1 MAVSSV
7 LPVGQVHATP
17 YARPSV
23 KRANTDSVDTI
34 ASTTSSPTLSSCDPS
49 DQELSGDEHLVNE
62 GKAGKVTP
70 PVDVEGV
77 DEREQN
83 PDFLWM
89 TTEEPHRSRRIAI
102 LKAHPEV
109 RKLMGPTPLT
119 FPIVILVLSV
129 QLTCAYL
136 LRNSHP
142 FSWPFLATA
151 YIVGGTANQNIFLAI
166 HEITHNLAFK
176 SIRANKILAIVANLS
191 IGVPYAMA
199 FKGYHIEHHK
209 FLGEDGIDTDLPSK
223 LEAMV
228 LNNVAGKTFFAT
240 FQILFYALRPGFIRS
255 QTPTRWHAINLL
267 SILSFDYLLV
277 HFLGWKP
284 LIYLIMSSFFAGS
297 LHPCAAHFIAEHYLM
312 EGPLPTASTR
322 PKGMSDEDW
331 LIKGLAQETTSY
343 YGWLNILCYNVGYH
357 NEHHDFPSVPWIRLP
372 QLRAIASEYYDPL
385 PSHKS
390 WPYVTWKF
398 ITDPSV
404 GMWSRAKREGRG
416 ERIEPNTWNGPFS
429 PSEQRAKENVEISLQ
444 EVEEEEEIAYMSD
457 TEKKSAS
464 CGIGKKRS

>member
-1 MAVSSV
+1 MAISSI
-7 LPVGQVHATP
+7 LPVGKAPATP
-17 YARPSV
+17 YVRPSV
-23 KRANTDSVDTI
+23 KRADTDSVDTDP
-34 ASTTSSPTLSSCDPS
+34 STTSSPSLSSYDPS
-49 DQELSGDEHLVNE
+49 DQEMSGDERVTTTLSSSRV
-62 GKAGKVTP
+62 GKGGVGAAAEVQA
-70 PVDVEGV
+70 DV
-77 DEREQN
+77 DEREHN

-109 RKLMGPTPLT
+109 RKLMGPTSLT
-119 FPIVILVLSV
+119 FPIVLLVLSI

-151 YIVGGTANQNIFLAI
+151 YAVGGTANQNIFLAI

-223 LEAMV
+223 FEAMV

-312 EGPLPTASTR
+312 EGP
-322 PKGMSDEDW
+322 DEDW

-357 NEHHDFPSVPWIRLP
+357 NEHHDFPSVPWTRLP

-416 ERIEPNTWNGPFS
+416 EKIEPNTWNG
-429 PSEQRAKENVEISLQ
+429 ALNTGVDANADVGISVQ

-457 TEKKSAS
+457 TEKDNKSCCTS
-464 CGIGKKRS
+464 IGGEKKRV

>member
-1 MAVSSV
+1 MAISSV
-7 LPVGQVHATP
+7 LPVGQTLATP
-17 YARPSV
+17 YSRPSV
-23 KRANTDSVDTI
+23 KRSNTDSVDTN

-49 DQELSGDEHLVNE
+49 DQEISGDERVT
-62 GKAGKVTP
+62 GTGRDGKVAPSGGVAT
-70 PVDVEGV
+70 DV
-77 DEREQN
+77 DEREHN

-119 FPIVILVLSV
+119 FPIVLLVLSI

-136 LRNSHP
+136 LRTSHP

-255 QTPTRWHAINLL
+255 QTPTKWHAINLL

-312 EGPLPTASTR
+312 EGPLPTASTK
-322 PKGMSDEDW
+322 PKGMSEEDW

-357 NEHHDFPSVPWIRLP
+357 NEHHDFPSVPWTRLP

-416 ERIEPNTWNGPFS
+416 EKIEPNTWNGPLNT
-429 PSEQRAKENVEISLQ
+429 AISQEDAAITAQ
-444 EVEEEEEIAYMSD
+444 EVEEEDEIAYMSD
-457 TEKKSAS
+457 TEKKPSS
-464 CGIGKKRS
+464 GVSKKRT